1 MSEKARVLIAEG
13 RAPLS
18 LRWKGIVEKAGF
30 EAVVAYSGQVA
41 LSQARVIHPDLLLLS
56 DHIGPP
62 GPSETAR
69 RIKEDP
75 ATETIPIVILATTEE
90 SEALAESYPV
100 EACLPVTTDPDQLT
114 KAIRLLAGRGTRRS
128 RNGQPV
134 GLEGTLQG
142 NLLPELLEFLFVT
155 KKNGRVE
162 VSDGERKGNIYLDG
176 GNVLHAEF
184 DGARGQDAFNQ
195 LCFLGRGYFKFEQ
208 GVRASETTMLRAGV
222 GLLLEAAKQLDDRR
236 RARDTDP
243 GRLAPALKARAQVN
257 GSEPASLLVS
267 ALAENPAPPRPR
279 APTPPAKPELD
290 LESLLR
296 TKTELAPPAP
306 GATPGA
312 KLKPEP
318 LAVSSAAG
326 SVTGSG
332 RFRPAVT
339 THSGPHLFPNVG
351 AGRFGALLRFWP
363 AAAVVLVAVGA
374 LAVAWLLW
382 RAYPRPAPEPSPRSP
397 SPATALPWEGNR
409 FDVSI
414 ETDPLGARVQID
426 GHDVGFSPVTRLS
439 LKPGNYLLRLQKD
452 GFEPLQREVVVTPEE
467 STHRLS
473 FTLPAVVS
481 TDQATLILRVVPA
494 GALVFVD
501 GERLA
506 PSPSPP
512 KLEPG
517 TYRIEVKA
525 SGFESWSGQ
534 VDLEPGATRQ
544 LAITLSRLKATS
556 EAETAAPADQQ
567 SAPAPEVPVVDP
579 VRISGDMPIYP
590 KAALERRLKGS
601 VLVEIEVNERGE
613 VAGVKVLE
621 SAGNLLDQAVVSA
634 VKTWKYQPATQAG
647 NPVRGFAKTRHTFR

>member
-1 MSEKARVLIAEG
+1 MNEKARVLIAEG

-41 LSQARVIHPDLLLLS
+41 LSQARLIHPDLLLLS

-75 ATETIPIVILATTEE
+75 ATESIPIVILATTEE
-90 SEALAESYPV
+90 SEALAASYPV
-100 EACLPVTTDPDQLT
+100 EACLPVTTDPDQLI

-155 KKNGRVE
+155 KKTGRVE
-162 VSDGERKGNIYLDG
+162 VSDGERKGSIYIEG

-222 GLLLEAAKQLDDRR
+222 ALLLEAAKQLDDRR

-243 GRLAPALKARAQVN
+243 GRPAPAFKARTQVN
-257 GSEPASLLVS
+257 GSEPAPLLVS
-267 ALAENPAPPRPR
+267 ALAETPTPPRPR
-279 APTPPAKPELD
+279 APAPLGEPELD
-290 LESLLR
+290 LEPLLR
-296 TKTELAPPAP
+296 TKTELAAPVP
-306 GATPGA
+306 GATPA
-312 KLKPEP
+312 TKLKPEP
-318 LAVSSAAG
+318 LAVSTPPG

-339 THSGPHLFPNVG
+339 THSGPHLFPDVG
-351 AGRFGALLRFWP
+351 AGRLGALLRFWP
-363 AAAVVLVAVGA
+363 AAAVVVALGA
-374 LAVAWLLW
+374 LAVAFFLW
-382 RAYPRPAPEPSPRSP
+382 RASPRPAPEPAASSA
-397 SPATALPWEGNR
+397 SPAAALPWEGDR

-414 ETDPLGARVQID
+414 ETDPVGARIQID
-426 GHDVGFSPVTRLS
+426 GHDVGFSPLPRLS
-439 LKPGNYLLRLQKD
+439 LKPGSYLLRLQKD
-452 GFEPLQREVVVTPEE
+452 GFEPLQREVVVTSAE
-467 STHRLS
+467 STHKLS

-556 EAETAAPADQQ
+556 EAETAAPASEQPV
-567 SAPAPEVPVVDP
+567 PAPEIPVVDP
-579 VRISGDMPIYP
+579 VRVSGDMPIYP
-590 KAALERRLKGS
+590 KAALERRMKGS
-601 VLVEIEVNERGE
+601 VLVEIEVNERGD

-647 NPVRGFAKTRHTFR
+647 NPVRGFVKTRHTFR